1 MPAMATD
8 GTGAGV
14 RLPRHA
20 RHLSTDAHR
29 GWHCIVVA
37 TTGID
42 ALQTRA
48 VEIGDVVKDRRATE
62 ELSPAVQH
70 GQSAALVAPRRATR
84 SSSGCI

>member
-1 MPAMATD
+1 
-8 GTGAGV
+8 
-14 RLPRHA
+14 
-20 RHLSTDAHR
+20 
-29 GWHCIVVA
+29 VVA

-70 GQSAALVAPRRATR
+70 GQSAALVAPRRATS

>member
-1 MPAMATD
+1 MPAMATGG
-8 GTGAGV
+8 GTGAADV
-14 RLPRHA
+14 LPCHA
-20 RHLSTDAHR
+20 RPSTDAHR
-29 GWHCIVVA
+29 GWHGIVVA

-70 GQSAALVAPRRATR
+70 GQSAALVAPRRATS